1 MKYEVCVSLDIRDY
15 IDVEADSK
23 EEAAEYAKEIFRDCF
38 ESSDWYK
45 EVEAEIVGED
55 DET

>member
-15 IDVEADSK
+15 INVKADSR

-38 ESSDWYK
+38 ESSGWYK